1 MNALMAL
8 ILGAAPAPA
17 FDVPIREISMWMLWP
32 GADGLLEVTAGRC
45 ELRMPGQS
53 EPTRVTARLN
63 ELHAE
68 DLRSLLMVSLGQGY
82 GATTWAPE
90 EWPPNHAIRVTVS
103 APGPEL
109 LDPTFG
115 WVTAMPLT
123 SEGRLTEAWRLYS
136 LFSLCNLGE
145 AVDVWVALM
154 DGPTQQR
161 HVALAVVTEWMIWAN
176 REPDFVYALPTLV
189 KDCREGRCEALPDA
203 LRSASRTWA
212 DSPSPRSF
220 APLERSP
227 PVETPVNP

>member
-1 MNALMAL
+1 MNLLMAL

-17 FDVPIREISMWMLWP
+17 FDVPIREISMWMHGPELHN
-32 GADGLLEVTAGRC
+32 LLYVTPGRC
-45 ELRMPGQS
+45 ALSAPGQP
-53 EPTRVTARLN
+53 EPTHVTARLN
-63 ELHAE
+63 ELHVE
-68 DLRSLLMVSLGQGY
+68 DLRSLMMVSLGQGLA
-82 GATTWAPE
+82 ATSWVAA
-90 EWPPNHAIRVTVS
+90 EWPRNYVVDVTVS

-154 DGPTQQR
+154 NGPTQQR

-227 PVETPVNP
+227 PVEPPVNP